1 MQDDQQI
8 RDLIN
13 TWHRA
18 TAAGD
23 LETILGLMAEDVVF
37 LIPGVPPMRGR
48 DGFAIGFRKAVQ
60 QFRIESHS
68 EVQEIH
74 VSGEWAYCWNLLHVT
89 MIPLIGGNQIRRSG
103 HTLTVLRKNAA
114 GKWVVFRDANMLESE
129 SSAG

>member
-1 MQDDQQI
+1 MNDEQQI

-23 LETILGLMAEDVVF
+23 LDTILELMAEGVVF

-48 DGFAIGFRKAVQ
+48 DGFAAGFRKAIQ

-68 EVQEIH
+68 AVQEIH
-74 VSGEWAYCWNLLHVT
+74 ISGEWAYCWNLLHVT
-89 MIPLIGGNQIRRSG
+89 MIPLLGGNQIGRSG
-103 HTLTVLRKNAA
+103 NTLTVLRKNAT
-114 GKWVVFRDANMLESE
+114 GKWVVFRDANMLMSE
-129 SSAG
+129 PPAG